1 MRKAIT
7 VVIALLTLAI
17 TCMWGQGTTS
27 RVVGTVTDASGSVI
41 PGAQVTLT
49 NEDTGVTFHTTTTAS
64 GTYAFE
70 AIQVGTYRV
79 DVSAAG
85 FRKFTSPGNHVIVSE
100 PTTVNAKLEVGAN
113 TESVEVNGAA
123 EVVQTSTS
131 GNIGS
136 TIEERTL
143 VDLPIV
149 GTRERSPLDLVYTQ
163 PGVVPT
169 DGNMAGGGIYIHGA
183 RDRAWNYT
191 LDGLDDN
198 ESSYGGS
205 NTSPAQMNPDA
216 LSEVQLMTSNGTA
229 EWGRNSGG
237 QVAMTTRSGTND
249 YHGEGF
255 FFYRTP
261 RFNANE
267 WANNTDR
274 VGKRQFVQQIPGFD
288 LGGPVRLPHYNGK
301 NKTFFFVNFQYLRTH
316 ETGTFTSTVYT
327 ADARK
332 GLFRYVVGG
341 RNQPA
346 NVAGASVD
354 AAGNPV
360 AGLNIGTYD
369 LVANDPEHIGQNA
382 AVMKEVNAMPLPNN
396 FTVGD
401 GLNTAGYTYVAP
413 QGQIN
418 KDWTFRF
425 DQVLTR
431 NQTAFARVT
440 LEEEDTN
447 CDQVNGG
454 QPRAPG
460 LPCTV
465 DTTRS
470 PRNMA
475 FGWRWTP
482 TAHSTNELVAGE
494 QHYVYD
500 FETPG
505 ATASYPDLSW
515 YSQVTFPYTNAIGN
529 LRTITTYQVVD
540 NYSHEIGSHS
550 LKFGTNVRLVRHQ
563 DERGS
568 VGSWDVTPV
577 VDYSTAVNTV
587 DPVAFNLPTSGL
599 NTSFDL
605 PTLQSMINNQLGRVG
620 NIYQGF
626 VAQNSSAWAPA
637 GTIYTFDA
645 RYPELD
651 FYGEDNW
658 KVSRNF
664 TVDYGVRWEVQLTPS
679 DANNFIKRPNQ
690 PITIGTAPSNSLS
703 WQSGNLYNS
712 YYTGLEPSV
721 GFAWDPTGKGKMSV
735 RANYRLADDRINT
748 FLLSSKI
755 FQNLPGSSYS
765 VVNQAFG
772 QGGGRLTSAGLVPT
786 QAPPSAPNTLLTP
799 PDATTNAV
807 YVMDPGYRPPKTHM
821 WSAGLQYEIF
831 RHSVLQIDYIGRHA
845 LHLLGAYNLNDY
857 GQNIQTN
864 GFLDAFN
871 TVKSGGQSAL
881 MNQLEGLD
889 SRRLSSETGS
899 DLVRRLYATDL
910 STNQVAD
917 LARQIGQRT
926 QVVNGKTMTMPQ
938 VGGLSP
944 FYFVPYPQFGGG
956 MYVIDSNDYSHYNG
970 LEIRLEHAFRSGL
983 YFQFSYTLSKSMDTR
998 SFDPTSTVVSGGTLQ
1013 SAGDTPF
1020 DLHNRDGNYALSDFD
1035 RRHAI
1040 QGVYTY
1046 ELPFG
1051 KGKKFL
1057 TNLHGALNQALGG
1070 WEVSGFLTIF
1080 SPRPFTVWS
1089 GYYTF
1094 SSVVT
1099 SPAQCNGCNRNMG
1112 TPFEDPTTGYI
1123 WFFNQNQIKQ
1133 FSAPAAG
1140 QLGNTGRNGFE
1151 QSWLFDTDM
1160 AVLKRFHITER
1171 QRLEFRAEATNL
1183 TNSVQFGYPTTS
1195 VSSSTFGRIKDDVIN
1210 GSRKIQLGLKY
1221 NF

>member
-1 MRKAIT
+1 MRIS
-7 VVIALLTLAI
+7 IARTIPVFILA
-17 TCMWGQGTTS
+17 TAWMWGQGTTS
-27 RVVGTVTDASGSVI
+27 RVVGTVTDPTGSVV
-41 PGAQVTLT
+41 PAAQVTLT
-49 NEDTGVTFHTTTTAS
+49 NEDTGVAFHTTTTGA
-64 GTYAFE
+64 GNYAFE

-79 DVSAAG
+79 DISAAG
-85 FRKFTSPGNHVIVSE
+85 FRKFTSPGNRVIVSE
-100 PTTVNAKLEVGAN
+100 PTTVNAKLEVGTNA
-113 TESVEVNGAA
+113 ESVEVSGAA
-123 EVVQTSTS
+123 ELVQTSTS

-136 TIEERTL
+136 TIEQRTL

-163 PGVVPT
+163 PGVIPT

-191 LDGLDDN
+191 LDGMDDN

-237 QVAMTTRSGTND
+237 QVAMTTRSGTNEL
-249 YHGEGF
+249 HGEGF

-267 WANNTDR
+267 WANNTDK
-274 VGKRQFVQQIPGFD
+274 VGKRQFVQQIPGFN

-332 GLFRYVVGG
+332 GIFRYVVGG
-341 RNQPA
+341 RNMPA

-354 AAGNPV
+354 ASGNPV

-369 LVANDPEHIGQNA
+369 VVANDPLHLGQDA
-382 AVMKEVNAMPLPNN
+382 SVMKQVNAMPLPNN

-401 GLNTAGYTYVAP
+401 GLNTAGLTYVAP
-413 QGQIN
+413 QGQRN
-418 KDWTFRF
+418 RDWTFRF

-440 LEEEDTN
+440 LEEEDTD

-454 QPRAPG
+454 QPRFPG
-460 LPCTV
+460 GPCTV
-465 DTTRS
+465 NTTRS

-475 FGWRWTP
+475 YGWRWTP
-482 TAHSTNELVAGE
+482 TPRSTNELVAGE
-494 QHYVYD
+494 QHYVYN

-505 ATASYPDLSW
+505 ATAAYPDISW
-515 YSQVTFPYTNAIGN
+515 YSQVTFPFTNAIGN
-529 LRTITTYQVVD
+529 LRTITTYQLVD
-540 NYSHEIGSHS
+540 NFAHEHGSHS
-550 LKFGTNVRLVRHQ
+550 LKFGTNARLVRHQ
-563 DERGS
+563 DQRGS

-577 VDYSTAVNTV
+577 VDFSTGVNTV
-587 DPVAFNLPTSGL
+587 DPIAFNLPTTGL

-605 PTLQSMINNQLGRVG
+605 PTLQGMINQQLGRVG

-626 VAQNSSAWAPA
+626 VAQNSSTWAPA

-645 RYPELD
+645 RYPEID
-651 FYGEDNW
+651 FYAQDNW
-658 KVSRNF
+658 KVTRNL
-664 TVDYGVRWEVQLTPS
+664 TIDYGLRWEIQLTPT

-690 PITIGTAPSNSLS
+690 AITIGTPPSNSLT
-703 WQSGNLYNS
+703 WQSGSLYNS
-712 YYTGLEPSV
+712 YYSGLEPSV
-721 GFAWDPTGKGKMSV
+721 GLAWDPSGKGKMSI

-755 FQNLPGSSYS
+755 FQNLPGSTYS

-772 QGGGRLTSAGLVPT
+772 QSGGRLANLPAV
-786 QAPPSAPNTLLTP
+786 APPSAPNTLLTP

-821 WSAGLQYEIF
+821 WSAGVQYELF
-831 RHSVLQIDYIGRHA
+831 KHSKLQIDYIGRHA

-871 TVKSGGQSAL
+871 TVKAGGQSAL
-881 MNQLEGLD
+881 MNQLEGKD
-889 SRRLSSETGS
+889 SRLQQGETGS
-899 DLVRRLYATDL
+899 DMVRRLYASDL

-926 QVVNGKTMTMPQ
+926 QLVNGQTMTMPQ
-938 VGGLSP
+938 VAGLGPS
-944 FYFVPYPQFGGG
+944 FFVPYPQFGGG

-970 LEIRLEHAFRSGL
+970 MEIRLEHAFQSGL
-983 YFQFSYTLSKSMDTR
+983 YFQFAYTLSKSMDTR

-1040 QGVYTY
+1040 QGLYTY

-1051 KGKKFL
+1051 NGKKFL
-1057 TNLHGALNQALGG
+1057 PNAHRVLNQVIGG

-1099 SPAQCNGCNRNMG
+1099 SPAQCTGCNRNMG
-1112 TPFEDPTTGYI
+1112 TPFEDPSTGYI

-1140 QLGNTGRNGFE
+1140 ALGNTGRNGFE

-1160 AVLKRFHITER
+1160 ALLKHFRITER
-1171 QRLEFRAEATNL
+1171 HRLEFRAEATNL
-1183 TNSVQFGYPTTS
+1183 SNTVQFGYPTTS
-1195 VSSSTFGRIKDDVIN
+1195 VSSSTFGRIKDGVIN
-1210 GSRKIQLGLKY
+1210 GSRKIQMGLKY

>member
-1 MRKAIT
+1 MRGNLSK
-7 VVIALLTLAI
+7 IAGISILALFGLF
-17 TCMWGQGTTS
+17 GQGTAS
-27 RVVGTVTDASGSVI
+27 RVVGTVTDASGAPV
-41 PGAQVTLT
+41 PGAAVTLT
-49 NEDTGVTFHTTTTAS
+49 NEDTRVAFHTSTTQS

-70 AIQVGTYRV
+70 AIQVGTYRLEIT
-79 DVSAAG
+79 ANG
-85 FRKFTSPGNHVIVSE
+85 FRKFMSSGNRVIVSE
-100 PTTVNAKLEVGAN
+100 PTTVNAKLEVGLN
-113 TESVEVNGAA
+113 TESVEVSAAA
-123 EVVQTSTS
+123 ELVQTSTS
-131 GNIGS
+131 GNLGS
-136 TIEERTL
+136 TIEQRTL
-143 VDLPIV
+143 QDLPIV

-163 PGVVPT
+163 PGVTPT

-191 LDGLDDN
+191 LDGIDDN

-237 QVAMTTRSGTND
+237 QVTMTTRSGTNQL
-249 YHGEGF
+249 HGTAF

-261 RFNANE
+261 RLNANE
-267 WANNTDR
+267 WANNTDK
-274 VGKRQFVQQIPGFD
+274 VGKRQFVQQIPGFSI
-288 LGGPVRLPHYNGK
+288 GGPVRLPFYNGK

-327 ADARK
+327 AEARK
-332 GLFRYVVGG
+332 GNFRYVIGG

-346 NVAGASVD
+346 SVSGASVD
-354 AAGNPV
+354 ASGNPLP
-360 AGLNIGTYD
+360 GLNIGSYD
-369 LVANDPEHIGQNA
+369 VVANDPLHLGQDPS
-382 AVMKEVNAMPLPNN
+382 VMKQVNAMPLPNN

-401 GLNTAGYTYVAP
+401 GLNLAGFTYVAP
-413 QGQIN
+413 QGQVN
-418 KDWTFRF
+418 RDVTFRI
-425 DQVLTR
+425 DHVLTQ
-431 NQTAFARVT
+431 NQNLFARVT

-454 QPRAPG
+454 QPRFPG
-460 LPCTV
+460 GPCTV
-465 DTTRS
+465 NTTRS

-475 FGWRWTP
+475 YGWRWAPNAT
-482 TAHSTNELVAGE
+482 STNELVVGE
-494 QHYVYD
+494 QHYVYN

-505 ATASYPDLSW
+505 ATASYPDISW
-515 YSQVTFPYTNAIGN
+515 YSQTTFPFTHAIGN
-529 LRTITTYQVVD
+529 LRTITTYQAVD
-540 NYSHEIGSHS
+540 NFSHQQGSHS
-550 LKFGTNVRLVRHQ
+550 LRFGTNLRLVRHQ
-563 DERGS
+563 DARGS

-577 VDYSTAVNTV
+577 VDFSTSVDTV
-587 DPVAFNLPTSGL
+587 DPTAFHLPTTGL
-599 NTSFDL
+599 NQSFDL
-605 PTLQSMINNQLGRVG
+605 PTLQSMINNQLGRIG

-626 VAQNSSAWAPA
+626 VAQNGDTWAPA
-637 GTIYTFDA
+637 GTTYTFDA

-651 FYGEDNW
+651 FYAEDNW
-658 KVSRNF
+658 KASRNL
-664 TVDYGVRWEVQLTPS
+664 TIDYGVRWEIQLSPT

-690 PITIGTAPSNSLS
+690 AITIGTAPSNALT
-703 WQSGNLYNS
+703 WQSGSLYNS
-712 YYTGLEPSV
+712 YFTGLEPSV
-721 GFAWDPTGKGKMSV
+721 GLAWDPTSKGKMSI

-755 FQNLPGSSYS
+755 FQNLPGSSYT

-772 QGGGRLTSAGLVPT
+772 QGGGRLANLPT
-786 QAPPSAPNTLLTP
+786 VAPPSAPNTLLTP

-821 WSAGLQYEIF
+821 WSAGFQYELLK
-831 RHSVLQIDYIGRHA
+831 STMLEVDYIGRHA

-857 GQNIQTN
+857 GQNIQSN
-864 GFLDAFN
+864 GFLSAFN
-871 TVKSGGQSAL
+871 TVASGGQSTL
-881 MNQLEGLD
+881 MNTLLAQD
-889 SRRLSSETGS
+889 SRRQATETGS
-899 DLVRRLYATDL
+899 DMVRRLYATDL
-910 STNQVAD
+910 GTGQVAD
-917 LARQIGQRT
+917 LARQLGQRT

-938 VGGLSP
+938 LAGLGP
-944 FYFVPYPQFGGG
+944 YFFVPYPQFGGG
-956 MYVIDSNDYSHYNG
+956 MYVIDSNDYSHYDG
-970 LEIRLEHAFRSGL
+970 LEIRLQRAFRNGL
-983 YFQFSYTLSKSMDTR
+983 YFQFAYTLSKSMDTR

-1040 QGVYTY
+1040 QGLYTY

-1051 KGKKFL
+1051 AKKKFL
-1057 TNLHGALNQALGG
+1057 SNLPKALNEVVGG
-1070 WEVSGFLTIF
+1070 WEVAGFLTVF

-1099 SPAQCNGCNRNMG
+1099 SPAQCTGCNRDMG
-1112 TPFEDPTTGYI
+1112 TPFEDPSTGYI

-1133 FSAPAAG
+1133 FSFPAAG
-1140 QLGNTGRNGFE
+1140 ALGNTGRNGFE

-1160 AVLKRFHITER
+1160 SLLKRILITER
-1171 QRLEFRAEATNL
+1171 HRLEFRAEATNL
-1183 TNSVQFGYPTTS
+1183 TNTVQFGYPTTS
-1195 VSSSTFGRIKDDVIN
+1195 LSSSTFGRIKDDVVN

-1221 NF
+1221 SF